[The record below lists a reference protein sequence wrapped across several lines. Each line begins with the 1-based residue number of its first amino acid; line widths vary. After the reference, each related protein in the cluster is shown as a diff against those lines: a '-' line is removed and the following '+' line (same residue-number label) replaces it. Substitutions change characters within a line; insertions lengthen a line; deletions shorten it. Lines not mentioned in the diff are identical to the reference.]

1 MEIESLSRR
10 QSSLSPRIPLPSPSL
25 HLSSPPPTNT
35 RPSLS
40 LSPSCRA
47 PFEPVPRLPWLPLCH
62 TLFHLHLQSTF
73 PNLPSASSTYSP
85 AKLQHSASTD
95 QPFPL
100 FRQRLQ
106 RHRPRPPLSHPT
118 TDPATPPC
126 VPHLSNDL
134 LLMLYQ
140 LTLQTGPSLPPSHS
154 LFPLSRSF
162 PGPAYLPSLYASSLP
177 VFSLSFDHPSF
188 LPSTL
193 DPPPSVNPGV
203 QPVHAARSQV
213 ERVHGEGRARV
224 VAYFLEGVTGVR
236 IFQASGSS
244 ASLLPLLDKF
254 SGEGGGGGMFC
265 SRIIPLRGKL
275 FLVRCAPLSLS
286 FSFPETRDGLHGTRK
301 RV

>member
-10 QSSLSPRIPLPSPSL
+10 QSSLSPRIPLLSPSL

-62 TLFHLHLQSTF
+62 TLFHLHLHSTF

-140 LTLQTGPSLPPSHS
+140 LTLQTGPSLPPLPLPLPSVS
-154 LFPLSRSF
+154 LLPRPRVSPIPLRVFSPRLLSLLRPPF
-162 PGPAYLPSLYASSLP
+162 LPSLHPRSTAVCKPRRTACARRSLASR
-177 VFSLSFDHPSF
+177 
-188 LPSTL
+188 
-193 DPPPSVNPGV
+193 
-203 QPVHAARSQV
+203 ACAR
-213 ERVHGEGRARV
+213 RGAR
-224 VAYFLEGVTGVR
+224 
-236 IFQASGSS
+236 
-244 ASLLPLLDKF
+244 
-254 SGEGGGGGMFC
+254 EGGGVLFRRRNWCSDFSGVRFFCLPPPPPGQVFGGG
-265 SRIIPLRGKL
+265 RGRRGVL
-275 FLVRCAPLSLS
+275 
-286 FSFPETRDGLHGTRK
+286 
-301 RV
+301 

>member
-10 QSSLSPRIPLPSPSL
+10 QSSLSLSLSPRIPLPSPSL

-40 LSPSCRA
+40 LSLPLSPSCRA
-47 PFEPVPRLPWLPLCH
+47 PFEPVPRLPWLPLCR
-62 TLFHLHLQSTF
+62 TLFHLHLHSTF
-73 PNLPSASSTYSP
+73 PKLPSASSTYSP

-140 LTLQTGPSLPPSHS
+140 LTLQTGPLAPSSPFHLAPS
-154 LFPLSRSF
+154 Y
-162 PGPAYLPSLYASSLP
+162 PAYLSSLYASSLP
-177 VFSLSFDHPSF
+177 VFSLS
-188 LPSTL
+188 PSTL
-193 DPPPSVNPGV
+193 PSLTTLRSTAVCKPRT
-203 QPVHAARSQV
+203 ACARRSLAS
-213 ERVHGEGRARV
+213 RACARRG
-224 VAYFLEGVTGVR
+224 AR
-236 IFQASGSS
+236 
-244 ASLLPLLDKF
+244 
-254 SGEGGGGGMFC
+254 EGGGVTF
-265 SRIIPLRGKL
+265 
-275 FLVRCAPLSLS
+275 
-286 FSFPETRDGLHGTRK
+286 
-301 RV
+301 